1 MSGSAGDSLPALE
14 DMLKQLQRQSEDNV
28 AMQMQISELIHA
40 VSSTTSANEELH
52 LKVQRLKQIAECLLH
67 PSVGLSKQQS
77 LSLEAARSDAGMA
90 LQLSSTAL
98 DVASG
103 LASRVRCSAAYRNNS
118 QKEEAL
124 ERQKRE
130 MELRVSRI
138 IRSSYS
144 KREDPCAMLWH
155 TMIRSC
161 GMEATFVAALM
172 EDVVSCRVTQ
182 LRRNSSSGCTI
193 WVTFRN
199 SSAKQACWKARHD
212 ANQCSRIYG
221 QHKVQF
227 TQSLTQQQ
235 RDDDEWF
242 KAVMTRATQLG
253 RRVELIHFPVVML
266 RA

>member
-14 DMLKQLQRQSEDNV
+14 DMLKHLQRQSEDNV

-130 MELRVSRI
+130 MELRVSI

-155 TMIRSC
+155 TLIRSC

-212 ANQCSRIYG
+212 ANQYSRIYG
-221 QHKVQF
+221 QHEVQF

-235 RDDDEWF
+235 RDDVECF
-242 KAVMTRATQLG
+242 KAVVTLATQLG

>member
-1 MSGSAGDSLPALE
+1 MPKAPRGSDTGTF
-14 DMLKQLQRQSEDNV
+14 QSEDNV

-130 MELRVSRI
+130 MELG
-138 IRSSYS
+138 
-144 KREDPCAMLWH
+144 K
-155 TMIRSC
+155 
-161 GMEATFVAALM
+161 
-172 EDVVSCRVTQ
+172 
-182 LRRNSSSGCTI
+182 
-193 WVTFRN
+193 
-199 SSAKQACWKARHD
+199 
-212 ANQCSRIYG
+212 
-221 QHKVQF
+221 
-227 TQSLTQQQ
+227 
-235 RDDDEWF
+235 
-242 KAVMTRATQLG
+242 LG
-253 RRVELIHFPVVML
+253 RRGRPTQGASFFPVRPVRTPGGSLSGL
-266 RA
+266 RASPVGM